1 MTAII
6 RAFVSMCLL
15 RMTPQQLP
23 ASLPLLATVLL
34 VDLVISPFAMQY
46 TYAPALA
53 VMVVI
58 AGLIFL
64 ATFLNLALSL
74 KGLRARFVQT
84 LTAIEGTDIVITLVA
99 WPPSQWFYSL
109 KQAGASTLVPALL
122 LFFLMIW
129 NVVIISHI
137 LRHALSTSMPA
148 ATTLA
153 LGYVILS
160 TYIIAALF
168 PAG

>member
-15 RMTPQQLP
+15 RMAPQQLP
-23 ASLPLLATVLL
+23 ASVPLLGTVLAI
-34 VDLVISPFAMQY
+34 DLVLSPFAMQY
-46 TYAPALA
+46 TYALPVA

-58 AGLIFL
+58 TDLVFL

-74 KGLRARFVQT
+74 KRLRGRLVQT
-84 LTAIEGTDIVITLVA
+84 LTAIEGTDIVIMLVA
-99 WPPSQWFYSL
+99 WLPSHWFYSL
-109 KQAGASTLVPALL
+109 KQAGASTLLPALL

-129 NVVIISHI
+129 NVVVISHI

-160 TYIIAALF
+160 AYIVSALF
-168 PAG
+168 PVG